1 MVVGVNQEAVILQFC
16 DWHAAEAIKRKLIA
30 KRYGKERRDDLINLM
45 WAWIKAPDLDVLEDA
60 RDKFIL
66 REKELNTI
74 AIEVK
79 ESYTILKNYIT
90 R

>member
-1 MVVGVNQEAVILQFC
+1 VGGE
-16 DWHAAEAIKRKLIA
+16 E
-30 KRYGKERRDDLINLM
+30 
-45 WAWIKAPDLDVLEDA
+45 VLKHEEDIS
-60 RDKFIL
+60 RLSFNCVFYL
-66 REKELNTI
+66 WEKELNTI

>member
-1 MVVGVNQEAVILQFC
+1 MSLIKKVN
-16 DWHAAEAIKRKLIA
+16 
-30 KRYGKERRDDLINLM
+30 
-45 WAWIKAPDLDVLEDA
+45 
-60 RDKFIL
+60 KFKY

-74 AIEVK
+74 AIKVK